1 MFEYLKGILAAINP
15 SYIVIDVGGVG
26 YKLLVANPY
35 RYELETEATVY
46 VEQIVRE
53 NEQTLYGFYDLNEKN
68 LFKRLTSVSGIG
80 PKSALAI
87 LAGNDISGVF
97 SAIENGDVTYLTKF
111 PGVGKK
117 TAQQIIL
124 DLQGKVSA
132 DNIQTD
138 LFDKSVTSTGGNKE
152 LSDGLEALISL
163 GYSTKDIKKIK
174 EQLKATNATTADE
187 FVREGLKL
195 LMK

>member
-1 MFEYLKGILAAINP
+1 MFEYLKGILAAVNP

-35 RYELETEATVY
+35 RYEIEVETTVY
-46 VEQIVRE
+46 VEQVVRE

-174 EQLKATNATTADE
+174 DQLKATNATTADE

>member
-15 SYIVIDVGGVG
+15 SYIVIDVRGVG

-80 PKSALAI
+80 PKSALAV

>member
-1 MFEYLKGILAAINP
+1 MFEYLMGQVSAIHP
-15 SYIVIDVGGVG
+15 SYVVMDVNGVG

-35 RYELETEATVY
+35 RYEMDEKTTIY

-53 NEQTLYGFYDLNEKN
+53 NEQSLYGFYDLSEKE
-68 LFKRLTSVSGIG
+68 LFGKLTSVSGIG

-97 SAIENGDVTYLTKF
+97 SAIETGDATYLTKF

-124 DLQGKVSA
+124 DLQGKIS
-132 DNIQTD
+132 
-138 LFDKSVTSTGGNKE
+138 FDKTQPNLLDNHLE
-152 LSDGLEALISL
+152 LSSSVALNDGLEALLSL
-163 GYSTKDIKKIK
+163 GYSTKDIKKITN
-174 EQLKATNATTADE
+174 QLKESKANTADE
-187 FVREGLKL
+187 YVREGLRL
-195 LMK
+195 LMS

>member
-1 MFEYLKGILAAINP
+1 MFEYLKGKIAAVHP
-15 SYIVIDVGGVG
+15 QYIVIDVNGIG

-35 RYELETEATVY
+35 RYQDNEETTVY

-53 NEQTLYGFYDLNEKN
+53 NEQSLYGFYDLNEKE
-68 LFKRLTSVSGIG
+68 LFNRLTSVSGIG

-87 LAGNDISGVF
+87 LAGNDINGVF
-97 SAIENGDVTYLTKF
+97 VAIENGDVKYLTKF

-132 DNIQTD
+132 NNVQTD
-138 LFDKSVTSTGGNKE
+138 LFGTNDIANSTNKE

-163 GYSTKDIKKIK
+163 GYTPKDVKKVK
-174 EQLKATNATTADE
+174 EKLSALDKLSADE
-187 FVREGLKL
+187 YVREGLKL
-195 LMK
+195 LMG

>member
-1 MFEYLKGILAAINP
+1 MFEYLKGILTAINP
-15 SYIVIDVGGVG
+15 SYIVVDVNGVG

-35 RYELETEATVY
+35 RYELETKSTIY

-53 NEQTLYGFYDLNEKN
+53 NEQALYGFYDLSEKN

-97 SAIENGDVTYLTKF
+97 SAIENGNVTYLTKF

-124 DLQGKVSA
+124 DLQGKVST
-132 DNIQTD
+132 DNVTTG
-138 LFDKSVTSTGGNKE
+138 LFAEVNTNGSEE
-152 LSDGLEALISL
+152 LNDGLEALISL
-163 GYSTKDIKKIK
+163 GYSNKDIKKITD
-174 EQLKATNATTADE
+174 QLKLSTATTADE
-187 FVREGLKL
+187 YVREGLKL